1 LNPRILPMGIVEAPE
16 TIRMAY
22 PPHSAYMQ
30 NDVLNASPER
40 LVQLLYDLAI
50 RCLADARQ
58 ANRTKDI
65 AGRVRSVNRA
75 FAVLVELSDGLDFD
89 SGGEIAL
96 NYARIYDYCER
107 RLIEA
112 NIQQSDALLAEVESL
127 LRDLREAWDVVVT
140 KVGRERTAKLLAL
153 EILPD
158 EEALAGCL
166 SCLG

>member
-1 LNPRILPMGIVEAPE
+1 
-16 TIRMAY
+16 MAH

-30 NDVLNASPER
+30 NEVLNASPER

-50 RCLADARQ
+50 RCLVDARQ
-58 ANRTKDI
+58 SNRTNDI
-65 AGRVRSVNRA
+65 AGRVRHLNRV

-89 SGGEIAL
+89 AGGEIAL
-96 NYARIYDYCER
+96 NYARIYDYCQR
-107 RLIEA
+107 RLLEA
-112 NIQQSDALLAEVESL
+112 NTQQSDSMLAEVESL

-140 KVGRERTAKLLAL
+140 NVGRERTAKLLAP

-158 EEALAGCL
+158 EEALAGCV